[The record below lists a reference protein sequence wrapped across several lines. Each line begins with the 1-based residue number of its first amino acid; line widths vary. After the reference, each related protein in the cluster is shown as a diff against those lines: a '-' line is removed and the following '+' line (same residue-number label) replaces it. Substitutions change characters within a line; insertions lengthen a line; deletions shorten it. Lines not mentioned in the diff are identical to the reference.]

1 VRLARSR
8 CPSRPCVGQRF
19 GTGVV
24 DTSLE
29 SCDTSRRFGIFATAR
44 CQYRL
49 INGVRTFSGRV
60 PYLESNEHD
69 NPTGQP
75 VSMADLGESI
85 HESSGPSRNC
95 PELRIHLATGARTG
109 RERGDHRASVSHDR
123 RSVQA
128 LLCQP
133 SASGSHFP
141 ERAIYPTDI
150 VACHLLSAQPE
161 RRGEVCW
168 QLHVCE
174 LHALQRR
181 REIVA
186 FDGAA

>member
-1 VRLARSR
+1 VGGWKDTLVRLARSR

-109 RERGDHRASVSHDR
+109 RERLSLAVPTICLWI
-123 RSVQA
+123 A
-128 LLCQP
+128 
-133 SASGSHFP
+133 FP
-141 ERAIYPTDI
+141 RT
-150 VACHLLSAQPE
+150 CHLPNRHCRLPLAQRSARE
-161 RRGEVCW
+161 KRRGVLATSC
-168 QLHVCE
+168 L
-174 LHALQRR
+174 R
-181 REIVA
+181 
-186 FDGAA
+186 AARLATQEGNSCI

>member
-1 VRLARSR
+1 ML
-8 CPSRPCVGQRF
+8 
-19 GTGVV
+19 
-24 DTSLE
+24 LI
-29 SCDTSRRFGIFATAR
+29 TSRMKSCGWLERYSRALGQIKMSKQAMCGTKVWNGSGR
-44 CQYRL
+44 YQSRL